1 MSTCSWSGP
10 ILIKISSS
18 CSIVNGAKKIIIL
31 IASIASNDLFY
42 LPFYFAFTHLTENS
56 SSCTYYMVMDKIF
69 IYINSLVLLHM
80 SSWHVCLQFISSLHH
95 PSSSEFIDPFAKPW
109 FLSGPTQPGP
119 DFWAGILFVSKS
131 LVEVRNWPIF
141 KNFLIMYF
149 NTFTR
154 TRTMFQNLS
163 ANIKGYKMQAMPR
176 ILYKHFSVRLVSL
189 LLHGSFLAFD
199 WFQIISSQPFNFQLA
214 EKNQKPWCSNHMC
227 VHCV

>member
-1 MSTCSWSGP
+1 
-10 ILIKISSS
+10 
-18 CSIVNGAKKIIIL
+18 
-31 IASIASNDLFY
+31 
-42 LPFYFAFTHLTENS
+42 
-56 SSCTYYMVMDKIF
+56 
-69 IYINSLVLLHM
+69 M

-119 DFWAGILFVSKS
+119 DFWVGILFVSKS
-131 LVEVRNWPIF
+131 LAEVRNWPIF

-214 EKNQKPWCSNHMC
+214 EKKTRNLGAQTTCVCIVCRIDYDWFWWYPDNSN
-227 VHCV
+227 